1 MPSARDDDLLRIAQ
15 HITDDHDVDWD
26 DAESRRSSLGS
37 TLDGLRILEQ
47 VARAHRDVRGAD
59 PLEDVFEGDELFRWG
74 PLRVVEQIGA
84 GGFGEVYR
92 AWDPRLERMVALKL
106 RKRTSA
112 GPELPTSW
120 LEEGRKLARVR
131 HPHVVAVHG
140 ADVHDDRAG
149 LWMDFLRGRTLEEQ
163 LREAGTLGAGEAS
176 AIGVDLCSALA
187 AVHAAG
193 LVHGDVKTPNVMRE
207 EGGRVVLMDFG
218 SVHERGREEEGRPPS
233 ITPLATAPEV
243 LAGGPLS
250 VEADI
255 YSVGALLYRLTTGRY
270 PVEAPTLPE
279 LLRQH
284 RERGTTP
291 LRDLRPDLPADFVAV
306 VERALSADPV
316 ARFGSVGELERVLSG
331 QREAPAPAAAPPR
344 RTPWIWAV
352 AAVLV
357 VAIGIA
363 VLRPDGPSVD
373 PTAPPQLTATL
384 LRTGAADRE
393 PLADGA
399 SLAPGDRLT
408 LEVRTPEP
416 VHLYVLN
423 EDDAGRVYVLF
434 PLPGQA
440 LENPL
445 AAGVPHRI
453 PSAPDGRPLE
463 WVVTSAGGRERFL
476 TIASRDPLETLEVR
490 LATLQ
495 TADRDRPTMA
505 SQLAMGEIREL
516 LRGVGGLA
524 DAEAAPASGEVLRSI
539 AAGLGDR
546 RDVWMRLQELRN
558 P

>member
-26 DAESRRSSLGS
+26 DAESRREALGS
-37 TLDGLRILEQ
+37 TLDGLRILAD
-47 VARAHRDVRGAD
+47 VARAHREVREAD
-59 PLEDVFEGDELFRWG
+59 PLDDAFEGEELFRWG
-74 PLRVVEQIGA
+74 PLRVLEQIGR

-92 AWDPRLERMVALKL
+92 AWDPRLEREVALKL
-106 RKRTSA
+106 RRPRSS
-112 GPELPTSW
+112 GLELPSAW

-131 HPHVVAVHG
+131 HAHVVAVHG

-149 LWMDFLRGRTLEEQ
+149 LWMDLLRGRTLEEQ
-163 LREAGTLGAGEAS
+163 LRDSGTLGAGEARS
-176 AIGVDLCSALA
+176 IGVDLCSALA

-193 LVHGDVKTPNVMRE
+193 LVHGDVKTLNVMRE
-207 EGGRVVLMDFG
+207 EGGRIVLMDFG
-218 SVHERGREEEGRPPS
+218 SVHEHGREEESGPPS

-243 LAGGPLS
+243 LRGQPLS
-250 VEADI
+250 VAADI
-255 YSVGALLYRLTTGRY
+255 YSMGALLYRLTTGRY
-270 PVEAPTLPE
+270 PVEAASLPE
-279 LLRQH
+279 LLEVH

-291 LRDLRPDLPADFVAV
+291 LRDLRPDLPADFVAI
-306 VERALSADPV
+306 VERALAPEPT
-316 ARFGSVGELERVLSG
+316 ARFASVGELERALSG
-331 QREAPAPAAAPPR
+331 LAEEGPVIPGPGRARWGWLLAAGLAVMVGVASLWPR
-344 RTPWIWAV
+344 
-352 AAVLV
+352 
-357 VAIGIA
+357 G
-363 VLRPDGPSVD
+363 GEVD
-373 PTAPPQLTATL
+373 PTLPPQLQATL
-384 LRTGAADRE
+384 LRTGTATRE
-393 PLADGA
+393 PLADGDR
-399 SLAPGDRLT
+399 LAPGDRLA

-440 LENPL
+440 VGNPL

-476 TIASRDPLETLEVR
+476 TIAAREPLPSLEAK

-495 TADRDRPTMA
+495 SADRDRPTMA

-524 DAEAAPASGEVLRSI
+524 DAEAAPADGDVLRTI

-546 RDVWMRLQELRN
+546 PGVWMRLQVLVN